1 MANMTNKQTTEIASF
16 LQTLPNF
23 SDLPDPIIKKLSEIA
38 QPIQLDANQLLQQAS
53 TMPMLYIIRDGSIR
67 QNDALGHLH
76 LALAKSNF
84 FVIDLPSETV
94 TSLFS
99 ITAKTT
105 AVLYQ
110 FDYRLLM
117 AEIVDYPTLLNKIGA
132 TITQQYNSAVEDHL
146 SSPHYSHQYM
156 RPCHHVMSSTLLLV
170 SEIESI
176 QSVAQKM
183 RNIVS
188 ISCAFIVDQHQRLIG
203 IITDKD
209 ITQRVVAEAID
220 VQQPI
225 STVMTKAPRTVYAHE
240 MVIEAVQLMTQYN
253 IQHIPVI
260 NITHSIIGYITPKN
274 LIENSGVKSI
284 YLVDKI
290 RHADSLP
297 QLILLSQQRNNTFKE
312 IMQSTTSPGIIGQ
325 ILTAIYDAFNYRLID
340 LAIKDLGVPPC
351 EFSWMVAGSHA
362 RNEVHLSSDQD
373 NAIILSDKATKA
385 DRVYFK
391 LLAMRVCKNLSEL
404 GYTLCKGQFMAATTK
419 WCQTISKWEDYYQTW
434 SQTPHYDSL
443 LNLNVFIEIRCIYG
457 NSDLFKQLDGC
468 RHQQISNNFPLSLAL
483 IKNAMRTRPPL
494 GLFNHLIFEKDVHNN
509 KVLNIKKAAIGCIND
524 IVRIYAVMNNCPE
537 INTISR
543 INWLHESQ
551 KINKI
556 TYQDLLDTYQ
566 YVTQLRYQHQ
576 LQSIENKSDIN
587 NMVKL
592 NLFGSFEHQHLK
604 ESFRTISSFQNF
616 FKMKYIK

>member
-1 MANMTNKQTTEIASF
+1 MTNKQTTDIASF
-16 LQTLPNF
+16 LKTIPNF
-23 SDLPDPIIKKLSEIA
+23 SDLPNSVIKKLSEIA
-38 QPIQLDANQLLQQAS
+38 QFIRLEANQLLQQAS
-53 TMPMLYIIRDGSIR
+53 TVPMLYIIQDGSIR

-76 LALAKSNF
+76 LSLTDSDF
-84 FVIDLPSETV
+84 FVINLPSETV

-99 ITAKTT
+99 ITAEKTT
-105 AVLYQ
+105 LLYQ

-117 AEIVDYPTLLNKIGA
+117 AEIVNYPTLLNKIGA
-132 TITQQYNSAVEDHL
+132 TITQQHNSAVEDPL
-146 SSPHYSHQYM
+146 VSSQSTHQYM
-156 RPCHHVMSSTLLLV
+156 RPCHHVMSSILLLV
-170 SEIESI
+170 SERESI

-183 RNIVS
+183 RNIINV
-188 ISCAFIVDQHQRLIG
+188 SCAFIVDQHQRLLG

-225 STVMTKAPRTVYAHE
+225 STVMTQHPYTVYAHE
-240 MVIEAVQLMTQYN
+240 MVMEAVQLMTQYN
-253 IQHIPVI
+253 IQHIPVV
-260 NITHSIIGYITPKN
+260 NNTHSVIGYITPKN
-274 LIENSGVKSI
+274 LIENSGIKSI
-284 YLVDKI
+284 YLVEKI
-290 RHADSLP
+290 RHADSLQ

-312 IMQSTTSPGIIGQ
+312 MMQSTASPSIVGQ
-325 ILTAIYDAFNYRLID
+325 ILTTIYDAFNYRLID
-340 LAIKDLGVPPC
+340 LAIKDLGEPPC
-351 EFSWMVAGSHA
+351 EFSWIVAGSHA

-373 NAIILSDKATKA
+373 NAIIFSDEATKA
-385 DRVYFK
+385 DRIYFK

-419 WCQTISKWEDYYQTW
+419 WCQSISKWKAYYQTW

-443 LNLNVFIEIRCIYG
+443 LNLNVFIEIRVIYG
-457 NSDLFKQLDGC
+457 NQDLFQQLNTY
-468 RHQQISNNFPLSLAL
+468 RLHQVSNNLPLSLAL

-494 GLFNHLIFEKDVHNN
+494 GLFNQLIFERDTDNT

-537 INTISR
+537 INTLSR
-543 INWLHESQ
+543 INWLYESQ

-576 LQSIENKSDIN
+576 LLSVENNSPIN
-587 NMVKL
+587 NMLKL
-592 NLFGSFEHQHLK
+592 SLFGNFEHQHLK
-604 ESFRTISSFQNF
+604 ESFRTISSFQNL